1 MFDRILLPIDLTE
14 QSQKSV
20 AAVLELIEASGGT
33 VTLLHVIETIAD
45 VDFEEMQDFYRR
57 LERKA
62 SATLEQLARPL
73 ADAGCEVER
82 QVVYGQRVREIVLF
96 ASEHDVDLIVM
107 SSRGLDPQSPATAWT
122 SISHQVAILASCPVL
137 LLK

>member
-1 MFDRILLPIDLTE
+1 MFDRILLPVDLTD

-20 AAVLELIEASGGT
+20 AAVLELIDSGNGT

-45 VDFEEMQDFYRR
+45 VDFEEMQDFYKR
-57 LERKA
+57 LESKA
-62 SATLEQLARPL
+62 STTLEQLARPL

-82 QVVYGQRVREIVLF
+82 QVVYGKRVREIVYF

-107 SSRGLDPQSPATAWT
+107 SSRGLDPQNLTSAWA
-122 SISHQVAILASCPVL
+122 SISHQVAMLASCPVL